1 MRKVELSMDG
11 NEKYEVI
18 KKLVDTNGN
27 KNKASSKLQ
36 CTIRTIDRMIIGYKE
51 KGKAFFI
58 HGNTGRIPVNTISDE
73 KKQEIVDLYKTK
85 YYDANFNHFNELL
98 EEYENIKLSYSTI
111 KKTMAKENILS
122 PKATRKTKKNMK
134 KKLEESLVKP
144 GLSSEEKK
152 VISETIVAIEDAH
165 PRRPRCKYFGEMIQM
180 DASLHLWF
188 GDFKSTLHI
197 AVDDSTGTLLG
208 AYFDKEETLNGY
220 YNIFN
225 QILIEYGIP
234 NMFFT
239 DRRTVFEYSRKNS
252 PSIEEDTFTQFG
264 YACHQLGIEIKTS
277 SIPQAKGRVERFF
290 ETLQSRLIIEI
301 RLAGVTTIEQAN
313 EFLNHYIKKFNK
325 RFALPIDYNK
335 SVFEKQPS
343 NSEINL
349 LLAIITDRKIDSGHC
364 IRFNNKYY
372 KTVDT
377 DNKPVYH
384 IKGAEALVIKAFDG
398 NLYANVNDK
407 IFGLEEVAIK
417 ETTSKNFDTLLDRP
431 KQNKRYIPPMSHPWR
446 QASFKNFLRKQAHLK
461 DKAS

>member
-36 CTIRTIDRMIIGYKE
+36 CSIRTIDRMIIGYKE
-51 KGKAFFI
+51 KGRAFFI

-73 KKQEIVDLYKTK
+73 KKHEIVDLYKTK

-98 EEYENIKLSYSTI
+98 EDYENIKVSYSTI
-111 KKTMAKENILS
+111 KKFMAKENILS

-134 KKLEESLVKP
+134 KKLEESLVKS

-188 GDFKSTLHI
+188 GGFKSTLHI

-225 QILIEYGIP
+225 QILIEYGVP

-252 PSIEEDTFTQFG
+252 PSMEEDTFTQFG

-277 SIPQAKGRVERFF
+277 SVPQAKGRVERFF
-290 ETLQSRLIIEI
+290 QTLQSRLILEL
-301 RLAGVTTIEQAN
+301 RLAGVTTIQQAN
-313 EFLNHYIKKFNK
+313 EFLKSYLKKFNK
-325 RFALPIDYNK
+325 RFALFIDYSK

-343 NSEINL
+343 SSEINL
-349 LLAIITDRKIDSGHC
+349 LLAVITDRKIDSGHC

-377 DNKPVYH
+377 DNHPVYH
-384 IKGAEALVIKAFDG
+384 RKGTAALVIKAFDG
-398 NLYANVNDK
+398 NLYVNVNDR

-417 ETTSKNFDTLLDRP
+417 ETTSKNFDIPLEPP
-431 KQNKRYIPPMSHPWR
+431 KQSKRYIPPISHPWR
-446 QASFKNFLRKQAHLK
+446 NASFQAFLKKQSHRK
-461 DKAS
+461 DRAS

>member
-1 MRKVELSMDG
+1 MRKVELSMDENG
-11 NEKYEVI
+11 KYEVI

-27 KNKASSKLQ
+27 KNKASIKLQ

-51 KGKAFFI
+51 KGKVFFI
-58 HGNTGRIPVNTISDE
+58 HGNTGRIPANTISNE

-98 EEYENIKLSYSTI
+98 EEHENIKASYSTI

-134 KKLEESLVKP
+134 KKLEESLVKS
-144 GLSSEEKK
+144 GLSSEDKK

-165 PRRPRCKYFGEMIQM
+165 PRRPRCKYFGEMLQM

-188 GDFKSTLHI
+188 GESKSTLHI
-197 AVDDSTGTLLG
+197 AVDDSTGIIVG

-225 QILIEYGIP
+225 QILTKYGIP

-252 PSIEEDTFTQFG
+252 PNIEEDTFTQFG

-290 ETLQSRLIIEI
+290 ETLQSRLIIEL

-313 EFLNHYIKKFNK
+313 EFLKHYLKKFNE
-325 RFALPIDYNK
+325 RFGLSIDYNK

-349 LLAIITDRKIDSGHC
+349 LLAVITDRKIDSGHC

-384 IKGAEALVIKAFDG
+384 KKGTEALVIKAFDG
-398 NLYANVNDK
+398 NLYANVQDR
-407 IFGLEEVAIK
+407 ILGLEEIAIK
-417 ETTSKNFDTLLDRP
+417 EAISKNFDTLLEQP
-431 KQNKRYIPPMSHPWR
+431 KQTKRYIPPMSHPWR
-446 QASFKNFLRKQAHLK
+446 QASFQSFLKKQAHLK
-461 DKAS
+461 DKVA